1 MLGAGGLIVAGGETT
16 FSAFDYIS
24 TITHR
29 FAPRLIASL
38 LLNYLLH
45 SSALTTAVHNPIFYL
60 ITAAGAY
67 SSGRRLLGYE
77 HEVPG
82 YYEIPPSQKAGLGL
96 SYVALIAALLLA
108 MSENNK
114 KRKTPKQL
122 QGGYSPRN
130 EDGVLYDD
138 MSSNFISSLDDDD
151 EGFF

>member
-1 MLGAGGLIVAGGETT
+1 M
-16 FSAFDYIS
+16 
-24 TITHR
+24 
-29 FAPRLIASL
+29 
-38 LLNYLLH
+38 
-45 SSALTTAVHNPIFYL
+45 
-60 ITAAGAY
+60 
-67 SSGRRLLGYE
+67 
-77 HEVPG
+77 
-82 YYEIPPSQKAGLGL
+82 